1 MLITRKQKVI
11 VEKYFVA
18 FPNRS
23 DKEYLNNEYDI
34 KMFNIIDKVIKLYER
49 NREKSIFIEKYL
61 IGREVWQD
69 AHFKLFIE
77 RRTYFQWKDEIL
89 TDAVI
94 YAIKDNLIEL
104 DADIDDE
111 KSAAL

>member
-34 KMFNIIDKVIKLYER
+34 KMFNIIDKGY
-49 NREKSIFIEKYL
+49 
-61 IGREVWQD
+61 
-69 AHFKLFIE
+69 
-77 RRTYFQWKDEIL
+77 
-89 TDAVI
+89 
-94 YAIKDNLIEL
+94 
-104 DADIDDE
+104 
-111 KSAAL
+111 